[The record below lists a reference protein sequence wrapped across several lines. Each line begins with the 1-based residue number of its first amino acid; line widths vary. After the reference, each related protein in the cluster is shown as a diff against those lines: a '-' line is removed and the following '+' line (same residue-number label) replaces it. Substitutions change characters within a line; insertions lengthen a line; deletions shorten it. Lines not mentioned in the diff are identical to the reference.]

1 MAEPAAGG
9 AEPHSQPL
17 GLDPWLL
24 GARTDTG
31 NSLIAFAKEQQIPYS
46 CIRAEPG
53 AMGRGWRGGIAGVLT
68 APLSLPR
75 GLGCWPGKGGAF
87 PRPEAPT
94 PPQESR
100 PLSVPRTEPSCGTV
114 RVRSQEGPGGA
125 ALLTSWGWREGAGE
139 GEGSL
144 SSGRWVS
151 PSGAGGDTQR
161 PLPCTPTLPWG
172 GSGKHR
178 QTAGGKGW
186 PSEGRLLRDAA
197 LRKHASISLPG
208 HCWGYGRSTRNQD
221 AAIPPFRPAPCFLS
235 LRVQV
240 DI

>member
-46 CIRAEPG
+46 CTRAEPG
-53 AMGRGWRGGIAGVLT
+53 AMGRGRRGGIAGVLT

-114 RVRSQEGPGGA
+114 RVRSREGPGGA
-125 ALLTSWGWREGAGE
+125 ALLTSWGWRREQARGRTPCPQAAGSPRVGL
-139 GEGSL
+139 GETP
-144 SSGRWVS
+144 RD
-151 PSGAGGDTQR
+151 PYPA
-161 PLPCTPTLPWG
+161 PLPCPGEVQGSTGRRQVAKG
-172 GSGKHR
+172 GPR
-178 QTAGGKGW
+178 RAGSLGMLLSENMPQS
-186 PSEGRLLRDAA
+186 PSRATVGAMA
-197 LRKHASISLPG
+197 GAPG
-208 HCWGYGRSTRNQD
+208 TRV
-221 AAIPPFRPAPCFLS
+221 PPFRHSAPRLVF
-235 LRVQV
+235 
-240 DI
+240 